1 MNIKTVPAKNNNNNI
16 TLRKSPLT
24 QLKQDLER
32 LRQQKIDD
40 ESLIQK
46 QTQEIIALK
55 KKLIGTKELE
65 LQLLKKAT
73 IETKLALVNKE
84 IKNLSTDVIDL
95 LQVTNSSDRIT
106 NKEGVEKLK
115 TQLETQEDDFKRKLD
130 GYTAFVIEI
139 NQNIHSHQELFNK
152 LKLDH
157 ATQISQLNSNHIDHL
172 NELKFYHEQELIHL
186 KKKKPKCNLNNVDH
200 ILEQALLEFEQEQYN
215 HIPTTILIQHD
226 SNHKSL
232 HGKIIPAMMNQQW
245 YSKKFI
251 PLDAVSW
258 PAPQPSPNLKKM
270 HNHSR

>member
-73 IETKLALVNKE
+73 IETKLTLVNKE

-106 NKEGVEKLK
+106 NKESIEKLK
-115 TQLETQEDDFKRKLD
+115 TQLEIQEDDFKKKLER
-130 GYTAFVIEI
+130 YTTLTIEI
-139 NQNIHSHQELFNK
+139 NQNIYSHQELLNK

-172 NELKFYHEQELIHL
+172 NKLKLGHKQELINL
-186 KKKKPKCNLNNVDH
+186 KNKKSSCNLNNLDH

-215 HIPTTILIQHD
+215 HIPTILIQHD

-251 PLDAVSW
+251 PVDAVSW
-258 PAPQPSPNLKKM
+258 PAPQPSPNLKKL
-270 HNHSR
+270 HNHTR